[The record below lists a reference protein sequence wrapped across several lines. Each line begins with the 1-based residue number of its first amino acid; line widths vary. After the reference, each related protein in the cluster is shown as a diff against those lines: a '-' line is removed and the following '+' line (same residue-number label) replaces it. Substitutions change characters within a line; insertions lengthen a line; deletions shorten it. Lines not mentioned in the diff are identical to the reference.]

1 MSPNRID
8 AGPSSQYLDVEA
20 PSSSTSEANKS
31 DTPNI
36 YRYGSEPPV
45 QEFGQHE
52 VESVI
57 DAFQASVKAFKAN
70 HAVQPTEDELE
81 AGIGHDTP
89 MTEETNRWNENVSSA
104 VSVAEDIRSHMHEED
119 NVYLKYNLGGHT
131 AAVASFSPGAGP
143 KGETTINF
151 LAAHPGTVGGGST
164 LVEEIANSTT
174 DPIGVN
180 SLEAAEPFYHS
191 VGFKRDDP
199 ATQGEMTLDP
209 SKSDK
214 WITLN
219 DNSVSLKKLK
229 DSKYLVPE
237 APLQTPDVGSEMEE
251 DQGEPKSER
260 SSAEPVETGVKRGI
274 DEVPEPES
282 LPNKHQRITQ

>member
-1 MSPNRID
+1 VSPNRID
-8 AGPSSQYLDVEA
+8 PGPSSQYLDVEA

-57 DAFQASVKAFKAN
+57 DAFQASVKTFKAN
-70 HAVQPTEDELE
+70 HAVQPTDDELE

-89 MTEETNRWNENVSSA
+89 KTEETNRWNENASSA
-104 VSVAEDIRSHMHEED
+104 VSVAEDIRDHVNED
-119 NVYLKYNLGGHT
+119 NNVYLKYNLGGHT
-131 AAVASFSPGAGP
+131 AAVASYSPGGGEN
-143 KGETTINF
+143 GETTINS
-151 LAAHPGTVGGGST
+151 LAAHPGTAGGAST
-164 LVEEIANSTT
+164 LVEEIANRTNGA
-174 DPIGVN
+174 IGVH
-180 SLEAAEPFYHS
+180 SLKAAEPFYQS
-191 VGFKRDDP
+191 VGFTRDNTNTHGD
-199 ATQGEMTLDP
+199 MTLDP
-209 SKSDK
+209 RASDK

-237 APLQTPDVGSEMEE
+237 APLQTPNVGSEMEE

-260 SSAEPVETGVKRGI
+260 SSAEPVEIGVKRSI

-282 LPNKHQRITQ
+282 PPNKHQRITQ